1 VSQKIAVVG
10 AEGFIG
16 SRVVSHLIG
25 RGLNVSIFTRSRQL
39 LLDPNDTETRNSEI
53 TDILWLASDLTPIA
67 AEKFPELVEQEF
79 QNFKN
84 LLRNLEEFLP
94 NVNLIYPS
102 SGGTIYSQSTCP
114 TSESQ
119 PVLGFNSYGQFKLRI
134 EEELRNSRISFT
146 VLRIANVYGPNQPT
160 GRGQGVIAE
169 WMQSFIN
176 GVGPNVFGDL
186 SNSRDFVH
194 IDDVAR
200 AFERAL
206 AYQNLNCPINIGSG
220 ESVRL
225 DEILGQ
231 LRALSRK
238 NLDYLVYPSRGI
250 DRPTTLLDISRAS
263 ELINWKPQIRVEDG
277 IRDWWEKLQS

>member
-1 VSQKIAVVG
+1 MSQKIAVVG
-10 AEGFIG
+10 AQGFIG
-16 SRVVSHLIG
+16 SRVVNHLIG
-25 RGLNVSIFTRSRQL
+25 CGLNVLLFTRSRQFL
-39 LLDPNDTETRNSEI
+39 PDPNDTETRYSEI

-67 AEKFPELVEQEF
+67 AEKFPELVDQEF

-84 LLRNLEEFLP
+84 LLRNLEESIP
-94 NVNLIYPS
+94 NANLIYPS
-102 SGGTIYSQSTCP
+102 SGGTIYCQSTGP
-114 TSESQ
+114 TSESH
-119 PVLGFNSYGQFKLRI
+119 PVLGFNRYGQFKLQI

-160 GRGQGVIAE
+160 GRDQGVIAE

-194 IDDVAR
+194 IDDLAR

-206 AYQNLNCPINIGSG
+206 SYRNLNCPINIGSG

-225 DEILGQ
+225 DEILGL
-231 LRALSRK
+231 LRELSRK
-238 NLDYLVYPSRGI
+238 NIDYLVHPSRGI
-250 DRPTTLLDISRAS
+250 DRPRTLLDISRAS
-263 ELINWKPQIRVEDG
+263 ELINWKPQIKAEDG

>member
-10 AEGFIG
+10 ADGFIG
-16 SRVVSHLIG
+16 SRVVSQLIG
-25 RGLNVSIFTRSRQL
+25 SGLNVSIFTRSRQFL
-39 LLDPNDTETRNSEI
+39 PDPNDTKTRNSEI

-67 AEKFPELVEQEF
+67 AEKFPELVDQEF

-102 SGGTIYSQSTCP
+102 SGGTIYSQSTGP
-114 TSESQ
+114 TSESH
-119 PVLGFNSYGQFKLRI
+119 PVLGFNRYGQFKLQI
-134 EEELRNSRISFT
+134 EEELKNSRISFT

-176 GVGPNVFGDL
+176 GVDPPVFGDL
-186 SNSRDFVH
+186 SYSRDFIH

-200 AFERAL
+200 AFEHAL
-206 AYQNLNCPINIGSG
+206 AYRNLNCPINIGSG

-225 DEILGQ
+225 DEILGM
-231 LRALSRK
+231 LRELSGR
-238 NLDYLVYPSRGI
+238 NLDFMLHPSRGI
-250 DRPTTLLDISRAS
+250 DRPRTLLDISRAS
-263 ELINWKPQIRVEDG
+263 ELINWKPQIKAEVG

>member
-10 AEGFIG
+10 AGGFIG
-16 SRVVSHLIG
+16 SRVVSHSNSC
-25 RGLNVSIFTRSRQL
+25 GLNVSIFTRSRQFL
-39 LLDPNDTETRNSEI
+39 SDPNNTETRNSEI
-53 TDILWLASDLTPIA
+53 TDILWLASDLTPIT
-67 AEKFPELVEQEF
+67 AEKFPELVDQEF

-94 NVNLIYPS
+94 NANLIYPS
-102 SGGTIYSQSTCP
+102 SGGTIYSKSSGP
-114 TSESQ
+114 TSESH
-119 PVLGFNSYGQFKLRI
+119 PVLGFNRYGQFKLRI

-194 IDDVAR
+194 IDDLAR

-206 AYQNLNCPINIGSG
+206 SYRNLNCPINIGSG

-225 DEILGQ
+225 DEILGL
-231 LRALSRK
+231 LRELSRK
-238 NLDYLVYPSRGI
+238 NIDYLVHPSRGI
-250 DRPTTLLDISRAS
+250 DRPRTLLDISRAS
-263 ELINWKPQIRVEDG
+263 ELINWKPQIKAEDG